1 MPNFVALA
9 LVCSARDLPPL
20 IPREAL
26 FASPERK
33 APQISPDGQTIAYLR
48 QRKEGGYNLW
58 LRSLTRD
65 ADHAISRDAVAF
77 YTWSADG
84 KRILFFKPAGGQT
97 QHLYS
102 IDLGTR
108 LTRDLT
114 PFEGVRA
121 RNLITAP
128 KDAGEALIGL
138 DLRDPNV
145 SDMYRIDLETGALK
159 LDTANP
165 GDVLSWNADQRL
177 NIRACSALNPEDAST
192 AIRTRSSASAPWKTI
207 FKAPFEES
215 LETAQEPGGTSI
227 VGFDSSS
234 RSLFVVSAK
243 GTDRSRLLRLDPST
257 GRIREEVT
265 KTYGADIEILPD
277 PLGAPRFAVLAD
289 PDLKHVEAVGYNYQ
303 KLEWKVI
310 DPAYRADFD
319 AIAKFHDGIFRILN
333 RDAEDRKWL
342 IEYTSDTAPTAYS
355 VYDRTTKD
363 STLLFEDRPGLR
375 QYALAP
381 VQPFSL
387 RARDDTKLIAYLTLP
402 NGVEAKKLPLV
413 LYPHPA
419 AWGRDR
425 WQFDPVVQ
433 LLANRGYAVLQ
444 VNARGSTGYGL
455 KFLNDANG
463 GWGLGAM
470 QNDLTD
476 AVHWVIAH
484 GIADPARIA
493 VLGGQYGGYAALA
506 GLAFTPELY
515 CCGVDMVGASDV
527 GTLLDSLPEEWGP
540 VRTRWIKRVGLDSR
554 GVDFIRR
561 ISPLYHVTEMHAP
574 LLIGQG
580 ANDPRV
586 KLTHLEHIVGELRK
600 MGGQATLVVYPDEAN
615 GLHRP
620 ENNLDFFGRAEEF
633 LAKYLGGRSEP
644 FQEVAG
650 SSAQLH

>member
-1 MPNFVALA
+1 MPIFVALA
-9 LVCSARDLPPL
+9 LACAPRDLPPL

-26 FASPERK
+26 FASPERT

-48 QRKEGGYNLW
+48 QRKEGGYSLW

-65 ADHAISRDAVAF
+65 ADHAISDDDAAS
-77 YTWSADG
+77 YTWSADS
-84 KRILFFKPAGGQT
+84 KRILFFKPSGDENR
-97 QHLYS
+97 HLYS
-102 IDLGTR
+102 IDLATR
-108 LTRDLT
+108 RIRDLT

-121 RNLITAP
+121 QNPITAP
-128 KDAGEALIGL
+128 KDPGEVLIGL
-138 DLRDPNV
+138 NLRDPHRY
-145 SDMYRIDLETGALK
+145 DMYRVDLETGAIK
-159 LDTANP
+159 LDTVNP
-165 GDVLSWNADQRL
+165 GDVLSWNTDQRL
-177 NIRACSALNPEDAST
+177 NIRACSAINPEDAST
-192 AIRTRSSASAPWKTI
+192 AVRTRASASAPWKTV

-215 LETAQEPGGTSI
+215 LEIAQEPGGTSV
-227 VGFDSSS
+227 VGFNASG

-243 GTDRSRLLRLDPST
+243 GTDRSRLLRLDAST

-277 PLGAPRFAVLAD
+277 SLGNPRFAVIAD
-289 PDLKHVEAVGYNYQ
+289 PDLKRVEAVGYNYQ
-303 KLEWKVI
+303 KLEWKVMA
-310 DPAYRADFD
+310 PACQADFD
-319 AIAKFHDGIFRILN
+319 ALAKFHDGVFRILGQ
-333 RDAEDRKWL
+333 DSEDRKWL
-342 IEYTSDTAPTAYS
+342 IEYTSDIAPTAYA
-355 VYDRTTKD
+355 VFDRK
-363 STLLFEDRPGLR
+363 SKVGTLLFEDRPDLR
-375 QYALAP
+375 KYSLAP

-402 NGVEAKKLPLV
+402 TGMDAKKLPLV
-413 LYPHPA
+413 LYPHPG

-444 VNARGSTGYGL
+444 VNARGSVGYGL
-455 KFLNDANG
+455 QFLNDANG
-463 GWGLGAM
+463 GWGIGAM

-515 CCGVDMVGASDV
+515 CCAVDMVGPSDV
-527 GTLLDSLPEEWGP
+527 GVLRDTLPEDWGP
-540 VRTRWIKRVGLDSR
+540 SRTRWIRRVGLDSR
-554 GVDFIRR
+554 GIDFVRR
-561 ISPLYHVTEMHAP
+561 ISPLYHVSEMHAP

-586 KLTHLEHIVGELRK
+586 KLANVEQIVGELRK
-600 MGGQATLVVYPDEAN
+600 LGGQVTFVVYPDEAHN
-615 GLHRP
+615 LGRP

-633 LAKYLGGRSEP
+633 LGKYLGGRAEP
-644 FQEVAG
+644 FQEIAG